1 MEKIEVVG
9 NQVRYQ
15 YETNWER
22 RTLLANQFKEDK
34 KDTQVMVS
42 NDPNAKGVA
51 DLIKSGGSSGLL
63 MNPL

>member
-9 NQVRYQ
+9 TQVRYR
-15 YETNWER
+15 YETDWER
-22 RTLLANQFKEDK
+22 RNLLANQFKEDK
-34 KDTQVMVS
+34 KAEQIMVS

-51 DLIKSGGSSGLL
+51 EIIKTGGSSGLL